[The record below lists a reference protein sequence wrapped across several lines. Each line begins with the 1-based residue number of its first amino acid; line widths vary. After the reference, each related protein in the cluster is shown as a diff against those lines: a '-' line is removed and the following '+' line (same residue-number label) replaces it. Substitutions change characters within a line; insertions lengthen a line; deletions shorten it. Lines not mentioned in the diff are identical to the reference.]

1 MGGKGAMPAMPAP
14 YVIDTPREADYLPPK
29 EELPEP
35 EGVTQAKLDADK
47 RRKLARLATT
57 DTRETTITNE
67 GGALGLGELAEEEI
81 EKPSLFYKKKTVGDK
96 PTKGLLST

>member
-1 MGGKGAMPAMPAP
+1 MGGKGSMPAMQST
-14 YVIDTPREADYLPPK
+14 YVMDTPREAEYLPPK

-57 DTRETTITNE
+57 DTRENTITNE
-67 GGALGLGELAEEEI
+67 GGALGLGEVKEEEVQR
-81 EKPSLFYKKKTVGDK
+81 PSLFYKRKRVGDK
-96 PTKGLLST
+96 PTKGLLSS

>member
-14 YVIDTPREADYLPPK
+14 YVMDTPREAEYLPPK

-57 DTRETTITNE
+57 DTRENTITNE
-67 GGALGLGELAEEEI
+67 GGALGLGEVKEEEVQR
-81 EKPSLFYKKKTVGDK
+81 PSLFYKRKRVGDK
-96 PTKGLLST
+96 PTKGLLSS

>member
-14 YVIDTPREADYLPPK
+14 YVMDTPREAEYLPPK

-57 DTRETTITNE
+57 DTRENTITNE
-67 GGALGLGELAEEEI
+67 GGALGLGEVKEEEVQR
-81 EKPSLFYKKKTVGDK
+81 PSLFYIRKRVGDK
-96 PTKGLLST
+96 PTKGLLSS